1 MPNHYDIDE
10 GVNER
15 SGIPDELVNK
25 FGKKGDGE
33 IAAEIRDAVSRLNI
47 LVGEAAKQ
55 GILTEYDLHTR
66 NYVGSENSNYIA
78 VKVYRPL

>member
-15 SGIPDELVNK
+15 RGIPDELIKK
-25 FGKKGDGE
+25 FGKKGDGD
-33 IAAEIRDAVSRLNI
+33 IAAEIRDAVSHLNR
-47 LVGEAAKQ
+47 LVGDAAKQ
-55 GILTEYDLHTR
+55 GILTEYEVNTR
-66 NYVGSENSNYIA
+66 NFIGSENSNYLT